1 MLFGVLDPLQ
11 TCTGNVGTLII
22 GIEFLFFF
30 FFFGGGG
37 AGSLL

>member
-22 GIEFLFFF
+22 GIEFFCW
-30 FFFGGGG
+30 GGV
-37 AGSLL
+37 LIITIV

>member
-22 GIEFLFFF
+22 GIEFFFFF
-30 FFFGGGG
+30 FFFGGG